1 MVITNG
7 AQKWWPGTGRPPID
21 RLAPLD
27 LDALDSIA
35 LEKAKDAL
43 GNIVGGI
50 GSGRARIS
58 PDPDDDRTRS
68 LLPVVVSMGNKAS
81 HVNGRVTNTV
91 GLQQVTNQRTHS
103 LPYGVEW
110 SSRTNLNVR

>member
-1 MVITNG
+1 MGTPRAAVKGPRTSTGSMVITNG
-7 AQKWWPGTGRPPID
+7 AQKWWTGRPPID

-50 GSGRARIS
+50 GG
-58 PDPDDDRTRS
+58 
-68 LLPVVVSMGNKAS
+68 
-81 HVNGRVTNTV
+81 GRVPIQMTTGPGV
-91 GLQQVTNQRTHS
+91 SS
-103 LPYGVEW
+103 LW
-110 SSRTNLNVR
+110 